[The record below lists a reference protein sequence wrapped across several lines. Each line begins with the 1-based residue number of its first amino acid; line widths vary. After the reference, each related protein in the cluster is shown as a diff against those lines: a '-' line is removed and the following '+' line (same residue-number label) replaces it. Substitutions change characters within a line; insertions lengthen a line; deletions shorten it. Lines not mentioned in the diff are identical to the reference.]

1 LFSVIEGTAE
11 VPLTVSIVSKLPA
24 GTPCPCVFGKNKGHM
39 AVRVDWKKATAASQD
54 VVTLLLEVYKDQRGV
69 HVETVIG
76 AAAAL
81 AGAQALRAA
90 SPLLPG
96 TQYVVSAEADD
107 LLMKG
112 SVIGQSL
119 TGIILQFA
127 ENVGVARSEL
137 PDPREI
143 NNRVIAAFGTSPFPP
158 LSVPQV
164 NYPREWS
171 PDATVRLRDRLDF
184 LLVSKELN
192 AIEGAV
198 ACVAA
203 TASLIKM
210 TVESIDPKIST
221 TLALEIMIAVS
232 HMRPLGREFGA
243 PPPA

>member
-1 LFSVIEGTAE
+1 
-11 VPLTVSIVSKLPA
+11 
-24 GTPCPCVFGKNKGHM
+24 M
-39 AVRVDWKKATAASQD
+39 AVRVDWNRATAASKD
-54 VVTLLLEVYKDQRGV
+54 VVNLLLETYKDERGV

-90 SPLLPG
+90 SPMLPG

-112 SVIGQSL
+112 SVTGQSL

-143 NNRVIAAFGTSPFPP
+143 NNRVIAAFGTSRFPP

-171 PDATVRLRDRLDF
+171 PDATVRLRDRLDILF
-184 LLVSKELN
+184 VSKELN
-192 AIEGAV
+192 AVEGAV

-210 TVESIDPKIST
+210 TAESIDPKIST

-232 HMRPLGREFGA
+232 HMRPLNRVFGA